1 MRSFIFLLLLIGIPL
16 PSYAQLSPRQKAD
29 DFLTIVTLYDRLYA
43 PLPLVTQESGF
54 NPLHARPWVE
64 RAKATA
70 SDAEFYQLCRRYLA
84 RFGNTQDTL
93 NLTPGTLFGA
103 TLGFTINYYSNT
115 LLIDSI
121 DRDTLPETQY
131 PFQIGDQ
138 LLSVDH
144 RSIDQWLDALIP
156 LVAAVNPDLRRSLA
170 ANLIVNR
177 KNPMLPFTPQPG
189 DMATITVRRQN
200 GRVEDYSVK
209 WVVQGAAVAEF
220 GPLRAQ
226 APPPAPP
233 SPLANVLANRHV
245 PSGALPALGV
255 GALQPIFQ
263 LPDDFQQHLGA
274 SPSDAFFSGI
284 YQADGY
290 RIGFLRIGTFLLQN
304 PRAAIQQ
311 LDEEVQYLGQNTDG
325 LILDLMRNDGG
336 NANYQ
341 DQVAQR
347 FFHTTFKTLA
357 ERIRPTQSVV
367 QAAADALAAA
377 LRANPPDQDLIDH
390 LRQVYDE
397 LNSAYTHGQRLT
409 SPLLLRN
416 TTALL
421 GPARDQAG
429 NVIAYS
435 KPILLL
441 VDENTGCG
449 AEAFAAVFQ
458 DNQRGPIAG
467 KRTQGAGGA
476 LELTPGGFFSE
487 ATLTITRTLFVREQP
502 GSGKLSYIQNA
513 GVTPDIFLD
522 FMTRGNLTGG
532 GRAFV
537 RGFTRSMVNYLRTS
551 SHQ

>member
-29 DFLTIVTLYDRLYA
+29 DFLAIVASYDRLYA
-43 PLPLVTQESGF
+43 PLPLVSQETGF
-54 NPLHARPWVE
+54 NPLKARPWVE
-64 RAKATA
+64 RAKVTA

-93 NLTPGTLFGA
+93 NLTPGPLFGA
-103 TLGFTINYYSNT
+103 TLGFTINYYNNT

-121 DRDTLPETQY
+121 DRDALPETQY

-156 LVAAVNPDLRRSLA
+156 LVAAVNPDFRRSLA

-177 KNPMLPFTPQPG
+177 NNPMLPFTPQPG

-209 WVVQGAAVAEF
+209 WVVQGTAVAEF

-226 APPPAPP
+226 APQPAPA
-233 SPLANVLANRHV
+233 SPLANILANRHM
-245 PSGALPALGV
+245 PFGAL
-255 GALQPIFQ
+255 
-263 LPDDFQQHLGA
+263 
-274 SPSDAFFSGI
+274 
-284 YQADGY
+284 
-290 RIGFLRIGTFLLQN
+290 
-304 PRAAIQQ
+304 
-311 LDEEVQYLGQNTDG
+311 
-325 LILDLMRNDGG
+325 
-336 NANYQ
+336 
-341 DQVAQR
+341 
-347 FFHTTFKTLA
+347 
-357 ERIRPTQSVV
+357 
-367 QAAADALAAA
+367 
-377 LRANPPDQDLIDH
+377 
-390 LRQVYDE
+390 
-397 LNSAYTHGQRLT
+397 SA
-409 SPLLLRN
+409 
-416 TTALL
+416 
-421 GPARDQAG
+421 
-429 NVIAYS
+429 
-435 KPILLL
+435 
-441 VDENTGCG
+441 CG

-476 LELTPGGFFSE
+476 LELLPGGFFSE

-522 FMTRGNLTGG
+522 FMTKENLTGG

-537 RGFTRSMVNYLRTS
+537 RGFTRSMVSYLRAP
-551 SHQ
+551 SHP

>member
-43 PLPLVTQESGF
+43 PLPLVTKESGF
-54 NPLHARPWVE
+54 NPLHVKPWVE
-64 RAKATA
+64 GAKVTA

-93 NLTPGTLFGA
+93 NLTPGPLFGA

-121 DRDTLPETQY
+121 DRDALPETQY

-209 WVVQGAAVAEF
+209 WVVQGTAVAEF

-226 APPPAPP
+226 APPPAPA

-245 PSGALPALGV
+245 PPGALPALGV

-367 QAAADALAAA
+367 QAAADALATA

-409 SPLLLRN
+409 RPLLLRN

-421 GPARDQAG
+421 GPIRDQAG
-429 NVIAYS
+429 NLIAYS

-467 KRTQGAGGA
+467 KMTQGAGGA
-476 LELTPGGFFSE
+476 LELFPGGFFSE

-522 FMTRGNLTGG
+522 FMTKENLTGG

-537 RGFTRSMVNYLRTS
+537 RGFTRSMVSYLRTP
-551 SHQ
+551 SHP

>member
-43 PLPLVTQESGF
+43 PLALVTQETGF
-54 NPLHARPWVE
+54 NPLNARPWVE
-64 RAKATA
+64 RAKVTA

-93 NLTPGTLFGA
+93 NLTPYPLFGA

-121 DRDTLPETQY
+121 DRDALPETQY

-177 KNPMLPFTPQPG
+177 NNPMLPFTPQPG

-209 WVVQGAAVAEF
+209 WVVQGTAVAEF

-226 APPPAPP
+226 APPPALA

-357 ERIRPTQSVV
+357 EQIRPTQSVV
-367 QAAADALAAA
+367 QAAADALATA
-377 LRANPPDQDLIDH
+377 LRANPPDQDLINH

-409 SPLLLRN
+409 RPLLLRN

-476 LELTPGGFFSE
+476 LELLPGGFFSE

-522 FMTRGNLTGG
+522 FMTKENLTGG

-537 RGFTRSMVNYLRTS
+537 RGFTRSMVSYLRTP
-551 SHQ
+551 SHP

>member
-29 DFLTIVTLYDRLYA
+29 DFLAIVAAYDRLYA
-43 PLPLVTQESGF
+43 PLSLVSQETGF
-54 NPLHARPWVE
+54 NPLDARPWVE

-70 SDAEFYQLCRRYLA
+70 SGAEFYQLCRRYLA

-93 NLTPGTLFGA
+93 NLTPGPLFGA
-103 TLGFTINYYSNT
+103 TLGFTINYYDNT

-121 DRDTLPETQY
+121 DRDAIPETQY

-156 LVAAVNPDLRRSLA
+156 LVAAVNPDFRRSLA

-177 KNPMLPFTPQPG
+177 NNPMLPFTPQPG

-209 WVVQGAAVAEF
+209 WVVQGTAVAEF
-220 GPLRAQ
+220 GPLSAQ
-226 APPPAPP
+226 APQPAPA
-233 SPLANVLANRHV
+233 SPLAIILANRHM
-245 PSGALPALGV
+245 PNGALSALGV

-284 YQADGY
+284 YQAGGY
-290 RIGFLRIGTFLLQN
+290 RIGFLRIGTFLAPN
-304 PRAAIQQ
+304 PIAALQQ

-341 DQVAQR
+341 DRVAQR

-357 ERIRPTQSVV
+357 EQIRPTQSVV
-367 QAAADALAAA
+367 QAVADALATA
-377 LRANPPDQDLIDH
+377 LSANPPDQDLIDH

-409 SPLLLRN
+409 RPLLLRN
-416 TTALL
+416 TNALL
-421 GPARDQAG
+421 GPIRDQAG

-441 VDENTGCG
+441 VDENTACG

-476 LELTPGGFFSE
+476 LELFPGGYFSE
-487 ATLTITRTLFVREQP
+487 ATLTITRTLFVREKP
-502 GSGKLSYIQNA
+502 GSSKPTYIQNT

-522 FMTRGNLTGG
+522 FMTRENLTGG

-537 RGFTRSMVNYLRTS
+537 NGFTRSMVNYLRAP
-551 SHQ
+551 SHP

>member
-1 MRSFIFLLLLIGIPL
+1 MTRGRVLMRSFIFLLLLIGIPL

-43 PLPLVTQESGF
+43 PLALVTQETGF
-54 NPLHARPWVE
+54 NPLNARSWVE
-64 RAKATA
+64 RAKVTA

-93 NLTPGTLFGA
+93 NLTPGPLLGA
-103 TLGFTINYYSNT
+103 TLGFTINYYNNT

-121 DRDTLPETQY
+121 DRDALPETQY

-144 RSIDQWLDALIP
+144 RSIDQW
-156 LVAAVNPDLRRSLA
+156 
-170 ANLIVNR
+170 
-177 KNPMLPFTPQPG
+177 
-189 DMATITVRRQN
+189 
-200 GRVEDYSVK
+200 
-209 WVVQGAAVAEF
+209 
-220 GPLRAQ
+220 
-226 APPPAPP
+226 
-233 SPLANVLANRHV
+233 
-245 PSGALPALGV
+245 
-255 GALQPIFQ
+255 
-263 LPDDFQQHLGA
+263 
-274 SPSDAFFSGI
+274 
-284 YQADGY
+284 
-290 RIGFLRIGTFLLQN
+290 
-304 PRAAIQQ
+304 
-311 LDEEVQYLGQNTDG
+311 QNTDG

-367 QAAADALAAA
+367 QAAADALATA

-390 LRQVYDE
+390 LRQVCDE

-409 SPLLLRN
+409 RPLLLRN

-421 GPARDQAG
+421 GPIRDQAG

-441 VDENTGCG
+441 VDENTACG

-467 KRTQGAGGA
+467 KRTPGVGGA
-476 LELTPGGFFSE
+476 LGFRPGPFFSE
-487 ATLTITRTLFVREQP
+487 AFVTFTESLFVREQ
-502 GSGKLSYIQNA
+502 
-513 GVTPDIFLD
+513 
-522 FMTRGNLTGG
+522 
-532 GRAFV
+532 
-537 RGFTRSMVNYLRTS
+537 
-551 SHQ
+551 